1 MDVHTEDTE
10 LPRDDER
17 KYIQSAFQKAG
28 NNFSTPKKLV
38 PKTNILGIFLT
49 VTQYVLMNVELA
61 FWKQT
66 NLIFSVCLFCNV
78 NTSTKAH
85 FKIAV

>member
-10 LPRDDER
+10 LPRDDQG

-38 PKTNILGIFLT
+38 LKTNIFGIFQN
-49 VTQYVLMNVELA
+49 VTPYVLMNVELA

-66 NLIFSVCLFCNV
+66 NLIFQFACFCNV
-78 NTSTKAH
+78 NTSTKAD
-85 FKIAV
+85 FRLPV